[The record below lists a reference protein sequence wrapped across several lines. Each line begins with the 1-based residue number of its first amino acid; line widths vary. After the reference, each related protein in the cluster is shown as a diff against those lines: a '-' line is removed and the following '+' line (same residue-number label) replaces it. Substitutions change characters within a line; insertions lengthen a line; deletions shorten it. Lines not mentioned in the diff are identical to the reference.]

1 MNRYLLEF
9 SFIKISWYSI
19 FIVLGVLIGSYIL
32 TREAKKFKIQKEF
45 ISNMIFWALI
55 IGIIGARAYYVVF
68 NWSYYSQNIIDIF
81 KVWEGGLA
89 IHGGIIAGAIFVL
102 FYSRKYQVNTWK
114 LFDMITPAVLIGQAI
129 GRWGNF
135 FNQEAH
141 GLEVSRSFL
150 ESLYIPNFIIEGV
163 KIQGVYY
170 HPTFLYESVLCLTL
184 FILLLIIRK
193 FYKYLKNG
201 QLIGLYL
208 MFYSLGRFFIESL
221 RTDSLMFNDLKTAQ
235 IVSIILFVLGLII
248 VSVRSLGSRFDN
260 RYREVDREHEV
271 RF

>member
-1 MNRYLLEF
+1 MGKYVLDLN
-9 SFIKISWYSI
+9 FIKISWYSV

-32 TREAKKFKIQKEF
+32 TKEAKKFKIQKEF

-68 NWSYYSQNIIDIF
+68 NWSYYSQNILDIF
-81 KVWEGGLA
+81 KIWEGGLA
-89 IHGGIIAGAIFVL
+89 IHGGIIFGAIFIM
-102 FYSRKYQVNTWK
+102 FYAKKYQVNNWK
-114 LFDMITPAVLIGQAI
+114 LFDMMAPAILIGQAI

-150 ESLYIPNFIIEGV
+150 EGLYIPDFIIEGV

-170 HPTFLYESVLCLTL
+170 HPTFLYESVLCLGL
-184 FILLLIIRK
+184 FIVFLILRK

-208 MFYSLGRFFIESL
+208 MFYSLCRFFIEGL
-221 RTDSLMFNDLKTAQ
+221 RTDSLIFNDLKVAQ
-235 IVSIILFVLGLII
+235 IVSIILFILGLII
-248 VSVRSLGSRFDN
+248 VSIKSLGSRFDN
-260 RYREVDREHEV
+260 RYSEVDREYEV